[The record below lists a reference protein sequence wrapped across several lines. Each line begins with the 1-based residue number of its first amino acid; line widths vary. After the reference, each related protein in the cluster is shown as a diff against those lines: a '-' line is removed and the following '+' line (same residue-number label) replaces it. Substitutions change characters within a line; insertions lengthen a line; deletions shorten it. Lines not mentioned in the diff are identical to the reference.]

1 MFKRLH
7 FQLYG
12 NLVEYQQ
19 SIQSNNPNGYPNQD
33 DIDAQIQREQQIAA
47 STREGMVAS
56 QGENAP
62 VISIGI
68 LPSGKTKNIE

>member
-19 SIQSNNPNGYPNQD
+19 STQTNNPNDYPSQEEMD
-33 DIDAQIQREQQIAA
+33 MQIQREQQIAA
-47 STREGMVAS
+47 SARAGMVAY
-56 QGENAP
+56 QGENSS

-68 LPSGKTKNIE
+68 LPSGKT